1 MKKIVAIILA
11 LVAVLTLS
19 VSAMAANNSP
29 VPTAK
34 ATVTIHS
41 AVCADGILQE
51 GKGVAVDIGSTV
63 NIKKDDSEG
72 KFDSWTI
79 YKPDGSVAVEGTDYV
94 IVSGS
99 LKDPAISVT
108 VFTDLIICGNYNGK
122 ITDPITGDKKDPVA
136 PPTFDAAAIALV
148 ALMFA
153 SAAVAFTAKKKL
165 CK

>member
-1 MKKIVAIILA
+1 MKKIIAIVLA

-41 AVCADGILQE
+41 ALCADGILQE
-51 GKGVAVDIGSTV
+51 GKAVTVEVGSTA
-63 NIKKDDSEG
+63 NIIKDDAEG
-72 KFDSWTI
+72 KFDSWAI

-99 LKDPAISVT
+99 LKDPSISIT
-108 VFTDLIICGNYNGK
+108 VLTDLIICGNYNGK
-122 ITDPITGDKKDPVA
+122 ITDPITGEKKDPVA
-136 PPTFDAAAIALV
+136 PPTFDVTAVALAMVMLGAAAVVI
-148 ALMFA
+148 
-153 SAAVAFTAKKKL
+153 TAKKQL

>member
-29 VPTAK
+29 VPTTK

-41 AVCADGILQE
+41 AICADGILEE
-51 GKGVAVDIGSTV
+51 GKGVTVEIGSTV
-63 NIKKDDSEG
+63 NIKKDDAEG
-72 KFDSWTI
+72 KFDSWSI
-79 YKPDGSVAVEGTDYV
+79 YKKDGSVAVEGTDYV

-99 LKDPAISVT
+99 LKNPTISLDVMA
-108 VFTDLIICGNYNGK
+108 DLVICGNYNGK
-122 ITDPITGDKKDPVA
+122 ITDPSTGKPKDPVA
-136 PPTFDAAAIALV
+136 PPTLDATAIVLV
-148 ALMFA
+148 ALMFG